1 MNLSGSTELAD
12 RLAAVRSTIATAARR
27 VGREPSDITI
37 VAVSKTV
44 GVDAVLKAIHLG
56 LVTFG
61 ENRVQEAE
69 TKIADVSRVAAVE
82 NIPVP
87 AWHLIGQLQS
97 NKVRT

>member
-1 MNLSGSTELAD
+1 MSQSGTTELAD

-44 GVDAVLKAIHLG
+44 GVVAVLEAIHLG

-61 ENRVQEAE
+61 ENRIQEAE
-69 TKIADVSRVAAVE
+69 TKITAISRVAAVE
-82 NIPVP
+82 NFPAP
-87 AWHLIGQLQS
+87 AWHLIGHLQS
-97 NKVRT
+97 NKV